1 VRRAR
6 IDGKPR
12 AQACR
17 AQLVRMA
24 EPEGHGEE
32 ERRPH
37 HGVPGAPTAIVEC
50 LLFSFFNYSLTKCDR
65 SFFDNSFLMSP
76 DLQPEGVRST
86 N

>member
-12 AQACR
+12 AQARR

-24 EPEGHGEE
+24 QPEGHGEE

-37 HGVPGAPTAIVEC
+37 QGVPGAPTAIVEC
-50 LLFSFFNYSLTKCDR
+50 IFLNNISLCVWDISLSPSPSLCVCRWVGVASSQPFF
-65 SFFDNSFLMSP
+65 
-76 DLQPEGVRST
+76 
-86 N
+86 